1 MPRVRCVPH
10 LSPRLSSPWQGRCEA
25 ILRSKPDSRTAAEL
39 HLACIDAIEEEEER
53 RAKKIAIGGSA
64 AVAVLGAA
72 VAIGGML
79 LNKR

>member
-1 MPRVRCVPH
+1 M
-10 LSPRLSSPWQGRCEA
+10 
-25 ILRSKPDSRTAAEL
+25 
-39 HLACIDAIEEEEER
+39 HLACIDAKDEEDER
-53 RAKKIAIGGSA
+53 KTKQVVIGGSA